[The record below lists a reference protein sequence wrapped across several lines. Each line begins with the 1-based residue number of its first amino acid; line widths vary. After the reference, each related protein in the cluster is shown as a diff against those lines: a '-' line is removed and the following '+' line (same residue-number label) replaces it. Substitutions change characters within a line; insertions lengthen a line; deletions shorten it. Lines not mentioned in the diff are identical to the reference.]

1 MRKYAVLIILLVL
14 SKWSL
19 AGAAE
24 GEQSI
29 RHLKVDEIESI
40 EVAIK
45 KFYESTAAIKNKK
58 LLNSSELHEIHV
70 ITYTLEKSIQF
81 FINNL
86 SGESQVLAEN
96 AAIIVENIHIASE
109 NNRRQSTV
117 ENMREYFQLADQLA
131 LRLGV
136 KE

>member
-19 AGAAE
+19 AGAGE